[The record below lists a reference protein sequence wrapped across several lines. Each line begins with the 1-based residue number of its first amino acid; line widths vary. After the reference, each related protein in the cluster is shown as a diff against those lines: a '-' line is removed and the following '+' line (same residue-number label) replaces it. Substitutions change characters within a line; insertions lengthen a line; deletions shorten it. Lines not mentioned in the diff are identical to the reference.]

1 VGTLE
6 DDPFA
11 GAGVLGVLDEDDRS
25 YLAQRSRLR
34 RVGKGQIVFCEG
46 DPSDSVLVLLSGQ
59 MKVVTY
65 SQDGVEF
72 IVNTV
77 LPGETV
83 GEIGMLSR
91 GTRSATVQAT
101 EPCSYLT
108 LASSVVIDL
117 IAERPAL
124 AIAML
129 ERLSNM
135 VRRLT
140 DVASDLVHLDLAQRV
155 AKYLLSNSGGDG
167 EDATVGVTQSDLAAN
182 IGASRQRVNSCLREF
197 QRKGWIAMESRRLQ
211 VLDERALIGI
221 LAV

>member
-11 GAGVLGVLDEDDRS
+11 GAGVLGVLDAADRS

-46 DPSDSVLVLLSGQ
+46 DPSDSVLVLLSGR

-65 SQDGVEF
+65 SQEGVEF

-77 LPGETV
+77 LPGDTV

-101 EPCSYLT
+101 TACTYLT
-108 LASSVVIDL
+108 LASSVVVDL

-129 ERLSNM
+129 ERLSVM

-155 AKYLLSNSGGDG
+155 AKYLLSNRAGDG
-167 EDATVGVTQSDLAAN
+167 GEATVGVTQSDLAAN

-211 VLDERALIGI
+211 VLDEAALVGI
-221 LAV
+221 LSA